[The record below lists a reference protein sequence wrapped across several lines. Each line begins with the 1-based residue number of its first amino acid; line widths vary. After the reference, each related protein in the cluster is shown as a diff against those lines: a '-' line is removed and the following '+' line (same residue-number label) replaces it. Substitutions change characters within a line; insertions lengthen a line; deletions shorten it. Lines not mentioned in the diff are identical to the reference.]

1 MGVEVGGCGS
11 TSIKVM
17 GIIFASEYACTIKR
31 DWGGGYYNRRC
42 THVYTYHISCDIIRA
57 YRQVNR
63 KRKQQTEHT
72 LHVNC
77 L

>member
-57 YRQVNR
+57 
-63 KRKQQTEHT
+63 
-72 LHVNC
+72 
-77 L
+77 

>member
-31 DWGGGYYNRRC
+31 DWGGGTIIGVVRTYIHIIY
-42 THVYTYHISCDIIRA
+42 HVTSYVLTDR
-57 YRQVNR
+57 
-63 KRKQQTEHT
+63 
-72 LHVNC
+72 
-77 L
+77 